1 MIGLSFNVSDHKIK
15 TSLSVNVSDNKI
27 KTFFEITIIG
37 LNLST
42 TVSLSLQGPSH
53 YSKPSLYN
61 DKSKGMYS
69 NSRYLSLFLASCNES
84 CINETRSPHP
94 CLAFRV
100 QVLNHSLPRKQNP
113 LSMSFHHST
122 GFVFSI
128 YTYMWWVFSACNSLV
143 ASRWGP
149 VAKTKEAMPPSP

>member
-1 MIGLSFNVSDHKIK
+1 MFQTIKLRPPFLSMFQTIK
-15 TSLSVNVSDNKI
+15 LRPS
-27 KTFFEITIIG
+27 FEITIIG

-69 NSRYLSLFLASCNES
+69 NSQYLSLFLASCNES

-94 CLAFRV
+94 RLAFCV
-100 QVLNHSLPRKQNP
+100 QVLNHSLPRKQNH

-128 YTYMWWVFSACNSLV
+128 YTYM
-143 ASRWGP
+143 
-149 VAKTKEAMPPSP
+149 